1 MRRNH
6 MRIKL
11 ITHITSFST
20 TAEMFNAIKNVSHE
34 LRISAS
40 DLIREAI
47 EDYLRNRSFNS
58 DAGKEG
64 KECSDKNKPTNP
76 GEVSKNDNVRTL

>member
-1 MRRNH
+1 
-6 MRIKL
+6 MRIKQ

-47 EDYLRNRSFNS
+47 KDYLQKKSFNS
-58 DAGKEG
+58 SPSTGEKERSQKDQEDAEG
-64 KECSDKNKPTNP
+64 SHE
-76 GEVSKNDNVRTL
+76 LL